1 MSLLDK
7 RVAYK
12 PFEYPQAQ
20 DFIDAIHQ
28 TFWIHSE
35 VNFDAD
41 IQQFKTN
48 LSDNEREVIGN
59 ILKTF
64 AQTETN
70 VQDDFW
76 GVVGQFIPKPEIAAM
91 AITFAE
97 NEARHASAYARLN
110 ELLDLDNFEEFLE
123 DETAMERLEMLS
135 KVEVDETGKPS
146 PTDLLQSIAIF
157 SCFTEN
163 VNLFSQFA
171 ILLSFKKFK
180 NQLKGIGNIIKWS
193 AKDEN
198 SHARAGMWLYNT
210 LISEYPEL
218 NTKELQDRIYEAAK
232 ISHDVEVRLLNGI
245 FEKEEMPF
253 LPIKNLIHFMRDRL
267 NRSLTEIGLKP
278 TFEVD
283 QEALKEM
290 QWFDEEVFGHAHDDF
305 FAVRPTEYTKK
316 TQSVTADD
324 LF

>member
-12 PFEYPQAQ
+12 PFEYPKAQ

-48 LSDNEREVIGN
+48 LTDQERDVIGN

-76 GVVGQFIPKPEIAAM
+76 GVIGQFIPKPEIKAM

-110 ELLDLDNFEEFLE
+110 ELLDLDNFEAFLE

-135 KVEVDETGKPS
+135 QVTVDKNGNAQPH
-146 PTDLLQSIAIF
+146 DLLQSIAIF

-171 ILLSFKKFK
+171 ILLSYKKFK

-210 LISEYPEL
+210 MIAEYPEL

-245 FEKEEMPF
+245 FEEGELEF
-253 LPIKNLIHFMRDRL
+253 LPIEHLVHFMRDRL
-267 NRSLTEIGLKP
+267 NKSLNEIGLKP
-278 TFEVD
+278 IFEVNK
-283 QEALKEM
+283 ETLKKM
-290 QWFDEEVFGHAHDDF
+290 QWFDEEVFGLAHDDF